1 MFSYGTLTPATFQ
14 TVGSTPPGPS
24 YNYIWAATS
33 SSDPYKS
40 ILVSTDGLNW
50 AKKTGSSVSNQSY
63 YYLEFI
69 NETKEIVKFGGISG
83 SGSTLAQ
90 RVICYNILSD
100 TITSTNSSYMPFG
113 TRNSNPNNPLAW
125 GDRVTFNN
133 GRNMWLAVTST
144 NNATYGGVT
153 AYNTG
158 KYLNGSKSA
167 NQKLRYQIADY
178 YIVNSDSTDVIIHPS
193 YGDTGYLYYQASG
206 NFVSGSFTN
215 VWSNY
220 NTTLTNAG
228 ITSYKGVYSC
238 HYMPNV
244 GFVFISKYGP
254 VVFDITNNTWSA
266 QRIWSL
272 GSGYGIN
279 LEMMTYEP
287 ERGRLY
293 FIGDDDSNSS
303 GFIKIYYTDDGVNWN
318 TLGNLVSGNIN
329 PNGKKSIAAD
339 YDKVIVCS
347 NSGQYAIYTY
357 STGAWTF
364 NTGITFPSGDS
375 FYGNGYIYCFPYLNS

>member
-1 MFSYGTLTPATFQ
+1 MEFIE
-14 TVGSTPPGPS
+14 STKEVIKLAGNS
-24 YNYIWAATS
+24 NTSVRYNVIRYNVDTNSVTIS
-33 SSDPYKS
+33 SSGQY
-40 ILVSTDGLNW
+40 
-50 AKKTGSSVSNQSY
+50 
-63 YYLEFI
+63 
-69 NETKEIVKFGGISG
+69 
-83 SGSTLAQ
+83 
-90 RVICYNILSD
+90 
-100 TITSTNSSYMPFG
+100 PFG
-113 TRNSNPNNPLAW
+113 NPNNPSGF
-125 GDRVTFNN
+125 GDRVVFNN
-133 GRNMWLAVTST
+133 SRNMWLAVTSV
-144 NNATYGGVT
+144 NNASYGGVT
-153 AYNTG
+153 AYNTS
-158 KYLNGSKSA
+158 KYLSGTGSKSSA
-167 NQKLRYQIADY
+167 GKLRYQIADY
-178 YIVNSDSTDVIIHPS
+178 YIVNSDSTNVIIHAG

-206 NFVSGSFTN
+206 SFTGSFTN

-220 NTTLTNAG
+220 NTALTNAG

-254 VVFDITNNTWSA
+254 VVFNNVSNTWSA

-293 FIGDDDSNSS
+293 FIGDDDSNTS

-329 PNGKKSIAAD
+329 PNGRKSIAAD

-357 STGAWTF
+357 ATGAWTF
-364 NTGITFPSGDS
+364 NTGITFPSGDG
-375 FYGNGYIYCFPYLNS
+375 FYGNGFIYCFPYTNN